1 MASNA
6 RLGRVG
12 PILKGSFPW
21 IAIPVISCCVQLIWF
36 SLRYF
41 RYIDIDG
48 IDYVGVAHHL
58 SRGQFF
64 ASINAFRSPLLSW
77 LIASLSWFT
86 ADLVWLGKFVTIGSF
101 VGCLAL
107 LYKLTD
113 ELWDSPVAAAL
124 AVLWFTLARGV
135 LPLSVLFVTPDFL
148 LTGLVL
154 AYYLTLVQCF
164 RSNSK
169 RSWFYLGA
177 IHGVAFLA
185 KAFALP
191 WLGLTT
197 LFAAFWRGRDV
208 KETGARMA
216 LAFAI
221 PFLFAASW
229 AFVLHAKYGSYTTG
243 DQFRTNLLQ
252 WTLHEKWPST
262 DMGLVVLR
270 DESQMTDAYMVKEP
284 IPLGSP
290 LWRYRYSLR
299 RLVPALLSAERH
311 NLPLALKELFIVL
324 TPGGALVFAFALVAL
339 RRERRTLPVQF
350 SVAFTVCASSSAL
363 VVAYCML
370 AFDSRYILPIV
381 PLLIAIS
388 VRFIARDH
396 LRPDTLAMPAPW
408 RTISLALIAIPLLCF
423 LGYRSSPFR
432 TLKRDFQASCYQAA
446 QQLKSHSSHTIVT
459 IGSGPYPEHGVGWE
473 AGYTSAFLAGARVV
487 AAADELPSP
496 STVSSLMLD
505 LHKTA
510 PDALMLWGTGEDV
523 RYVALERALS
533 VRYPRCRRL
542 EISDLDT
549 TTVGAIYVLEDAR

>member
-1 MASNA
+1 MASNYP
-6 RLGRVG
+6 LDPVG
-12 PILKGSFPW
+12 PIRKRRFLW
-21 IAIPVISCCVQLIWF
+21 IALPVTSCCVQLIWF
-36 SLRYF
+36 SWRCF

-48 IDYVGVAHHL
+48 IDYVGIAHHL
-58 SRGQFF
+58 SRGHVF

-101 VGCLAL
+101 VGCLVL

-113 ELWDSPVAAAL
+113 ELWDSPLAAAL
-124 AVLWFTLARGV
+124 AALWFTLARGI

-148 LTGLVL
+148 LTCLVL
-154 AYYLTLVQCF
+154 AYYTILVQCF

-177 IHGVAFLA
+177 IHGLAFLA

-191 WLGLTT
+191 WLSLTT
-197 LFAAFWRGRDV
+197 LFAAFWRGRQI
-208 KETGARMA
+208 KGTGARIA

-229 AFVLHAKYGSYTTG
+229 AFVLHAKYGTYTTG

-262 DMGLVVLR
+262 DKGFIVLR
-270 DESQMTDAYMVKEP
+270 DESQKTDAYMVEEP
-284 IPLGSP
+284 IPPGSP

-299 RLVPALLSAERH
+299 RLVPAVLRAERH
-311 NLPLALKELFIVL
+311 NLPLALEELLIVL

-339 RRERRTLPVQF
+339 LRERKTLPVQF
-350 SVAFTVCASSSAL
+350 GVGFTVLASSSAL
-363 VVAYCML
+363 VAAYCML
-370 AFDSRYILPIV
+370 AFDRRYILPMV

-388 VRFIARDH
+388 VRFIAPGN
-396 LRPDTLAMPAPW
+396 LRPDPLAMPPPW
-408 RTISLALIAIPLLCF
+408 RTIGLALIAIPLLCF

-432 TLKRDFQASCYQAA
+432 TLNRDFQASCYQAA
-446 QQLKSHSSHTIVT
+446 QQLKSHSTHTVVT

-487 AAADELPSP
+487 AASDELPS
-496 STVSSLMLD
+496 SSAVSSLMLD
-505 LHKTA
+505 LRKTA
-510 PDALMLWGTGEDV
+510 PDALLLWGRSEDM

-533 VRYPRCRRL
+533 VLYPKCRRL

-549 TTVGAIYVLEDAR
+549 TPVGDIYVLGDAR